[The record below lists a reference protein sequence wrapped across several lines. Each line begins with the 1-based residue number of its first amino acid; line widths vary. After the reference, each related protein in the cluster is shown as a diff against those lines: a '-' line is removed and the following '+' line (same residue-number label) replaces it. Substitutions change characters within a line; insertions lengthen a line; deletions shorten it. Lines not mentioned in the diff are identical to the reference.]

1 MLYIFSISIL
11 FFSSNLFG
19 MEHQMIKMSEC
30 ETLIKKVI
38 HEYTLTLP
46 TTAPQSPSTSL
57 RTVPA
62 YIANLMVIAPAKKI
76 GEAAIIGAT
85 IGVMTFGVLRATGLA
100 VSSKYVNKQLQSIKK
115 THEKQTSEISQKNS
129 IFRKEMC
136 LQTTAYNLHLSHNCG
151 ELTKKI
157 DSITDRVQNMQ
168 ATIKTCKVTLPTAQL
183 LTKLENLEKEVSWFE
198 EEHKVHIDLRKSA
211 KNKENDIETSTN
223 AISTEATT
231 LNTSAKLLLSNAK
244 KFASKVKS
252 LKKQTQNSLVDTK
265 KLTMALTELEAL
277 LDDESAKPSI
287 SSSNQ
292 PE

>member
-76 GEAAIIGAT
+76 
-85 IGVMTFGVLRATGLA
+85 GVLRATGLA